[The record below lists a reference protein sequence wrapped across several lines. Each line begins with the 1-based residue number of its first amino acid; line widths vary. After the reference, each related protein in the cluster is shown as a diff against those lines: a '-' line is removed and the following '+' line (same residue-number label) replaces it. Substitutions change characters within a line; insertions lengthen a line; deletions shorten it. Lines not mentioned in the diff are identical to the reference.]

1 MNGTGMQ
8 GISNVGRLG
17 SFHTI
22 DEIFGRFQITTDPP
36 HPGHQMTGTTVD
48 EVSPS
53 LLVVSQAL
61 LDIPLTVIIS
71 VEALSGI
78 VVIVEV
84 IDIISELDPEDW
96 SVDEPGKISL
106 DDDNVFDV
114 GDCIDDLSLAM
125 AEVARDKGEV
135 PVVFHVE
142 MALVVG
148 VDVLMPKEVDDPIS
162 VIDSLVVELD
172 GI

>member
-114 GDCIDDLSLAM
+114 SDCIDDLPLAM

-162 VIDSLVVELD
+162 VIDPLVVELD